1 MENAQNITKIS
12 PKMSK
17 GLTALAIIG
26 GISLFGYTLYKYFT
40 KQVDLLKQFNWK
52 VLDFGLDTLDLKVIK
67 GTIKFRFSSI
77 SDVELEINKF
87 YLDVYAN
94 GERVGYIE
102 DVNTFIIPAKGY
114 TDIPFAYTINPQFI
128 IKNIVD
134 IVAYT
139 SKQKDAIITFDG
151 YVKIKSGFISA
162 TVPIKSD
169 CSVKNL
175 ECIMG

>member
-1 MENAQNITKIS
+1 MN
-12 PKMSK
+12 K
-17 GLTALAIIG
+17 GLTAVAIIG
-26 GISLFGYTLYKYFT
+26 GISLFGYGLYKYFT
-40 KQVDLLKQFNWK
+40 RQIDLLKQFNWK
-52 VLDFGLDTLDLKVIK
+52 VLDFSLDTLDLKVIK

-134 IVAYT
+134 IIAYT
-139 SKQKDAIITFDG
+139 TKQEDAIITFDG
-151 YVKIKSGFISA
+151 YIKIKSGFISA

-175 ECIMG
+175 ECVMG